1 MHKMTPTI
9 NNVRSRLPA
18 APTKEHYPIENIN
31 SKFSNVV
38 IPNKENIALF
48 LDSIPRGMKMKL
60 LNSQVKEGII
70 HLKAF
75 PGVKA
80 NQLNHYVNPTLAEFD
95 YDCGII
101 HVRRDQGHSS
111 KQRYVITERHF
122 KQNNENKNNLSKLQ
136 HWKGIY

>member
-1 MHKMTPTI
+1 
-9 NNVRSRLPA
+9 
-18 APTKEHYPIENIN
+18 
-31 SKFSNVV
+31 
-38 IPNKENIALF
+38 
-48 LDSIPRGMKMKL
+48 MKMKH

-80 NQLNHYVNPTLAEFD
+80 NQLNHYVIPTLAEFD

-101 HVRRDQGHSS
+101 HVRRDQRHSS

>member
-18 APTKEHYPIENIN
+18 APKKEHYPIQNIN

-80 NQLNHYVNPTLAEFD
+80 NQRNHYVIPTLAEFD

-101 HVRRDQGHSS
+101 HVRRDQR
-111 KQRYVITERHF
+111 QFQTRHF